1 MSDLLSIR
9 DVKFI
14 NAVKELKEK
23 LKTSHRKEIEIHC
36 FGCDTLLDFGS
47 FNLFITDDAVWCLD
61 RFNNKNIWMDEEIPL
76 HKAKKMKNWY
86 YDLISPS
93 STFKLYFLENLAEI
107 KKEFDNILRKTT
119 KEKEVGLQEI
129 NEVISFLQQEEQEE
143 EKEEINIIDFG
154 YRTIEIISNGSITLI
169 DKTLELEKQKQI
181 KQVATVLDQSTKSQ
195 IQKFVYALKQVPK
208 QPNKKLVKVLKKGIS
223 KKG

>member
-9 DVKFI
+9 DVEFI

-23 LKTSHRKEIEIHC
+23 LKTSHRKEIAIHC

-61 RFNNKNIWMDEEIPL
+61 RFNNKNVWMDEEIPL
-76 HKAKKMKNWY
+76 HKAKKMKDWY

-107 KKEFDNILRKTT
+107 KKEFDNILKQAA

-129 NEVISFLQQEEQEE
+129 NEVISFLPKEEKKE
-143 EKEEINIIDFG
+143 EKEEVNIIDFG

-181 KQVATVLDQSTKSQ
+181 KQAVTILEEGRKSQ
-195 IQKFVYALKQVPK
+195 IQRFVSTLKQAHK
-208 QPNKKLVKVLKKGIS
+208 QPKKKLVKVLKKGIS

>member
-23 LKTSHRKEIEIHC
+23 LKKSHRKEIAIHC

-129 NEVISFLQQEEQEE
+129 NEVISFLKQEEQEE

-154 YRTIEIISNGSITLI
+154 YRTIEIISNGGITLI